1 MHKELLN
8 KLKSA
13 LEKDKK
19 SLTEELNTFAVP
31 DKKVKNDWDA
41 KYENMGDAWDEN
53 AQEVTEYA
61 TRLPLEH
68 ELETRLQQ
76 VEYALKKI
84 YDGTYGICDKCAQAI
99 DVERLKANPS
109 AVTCTQHTN

>member
-1 MHKELLN
+1 MNKELLSE
-8 KLKSA
+8 LKSA

-19 SLTEELNTFAVP
+19 TLTKELNTFAVP
-31 DKKVKNDWDA
+31 DKKVKGDWDA
-41 KYENMGDAWDEN
+41 KYENLGDTWDEN

-84 YDGTYGICDKCAQAI
+84 DDGTYGICDKCAQAI
-99 DVERLKANPS
+99 DIERLKVSPES
-109 AVTCTQHTN
+109 TTCTQHTN

>member
-1 MHKELLN
+1 MNKELLN
-8 KLKSA
+8 DLKSA

-19 SLTEELNTFAVP
+19 SLTEELSTFAIP

-41 KYENMGDAWDEN
+41 KYENMGNQWDDN

-84 YDGTYGICDKCAQAI
+84 DDSTYGICDKCVQAI
-99 DVERLKANPS
+99 DIERLKANPS
-109 AVTCTQHTN
+109 ATTCTQHTN